1 MPTSKRRRY
10 TRYEINLAATLVA
23 DNSSFIQCVI
33 RDFCSGGMFIE
44 VKKGKGLHSLK
55 QNQIIHVQFTTKL
68 DQGEE
73 KFSLEV
79 QIMHIKS
86 IGIGV
91 AFEGNSEQAFKVL
104 KKQIQNSLGLAGVER
119 RNNPESQAKQDK
131 LETDLSS
138 LMKEAFSSILAKYY
152 SHIKLKLAE
161 VIEKGGSYQE
171 QLILT
176 DAITNF
182 KINKKIIVESF
193 CSVTDRDSSL
203 LSSSPF
209 DQIDETQAESSLSL
223 VEKNDFEDWLNLSSI
238 IRHLE
243 TLFEGELKSLQDK
256 MGYILEVDSNILLN
270 PLCPAK
276 ICDRFRDTL
285 SEIEENDLTK
295 RSMYVLFEETL
306 INYLSELYGKMDA
319 ILLANGAPKK
329 LEGVSRSFKKI
340 APGTS
345 PIIDHHPSQEGDSVR
360 QISENSVDSESN
372 PIATVDSE
380 LDFPTAQPQVSVQ
393 GNTQVVNVARN
404 LISLLQQQSSLHQHQ
419 TLITTPEITGDVYS
433 SDEISKAFA
442 YIQEN
447 AIQGDLTS
455 NNVEEEL
462 QGALVNF
469 SDFQK
474 QISSEDKSSL
484 EIHENLFDIL
494 FKDKMVTKESESY
507 LESIKIPIM
516 AQALQDNG
524 FLESENHPARNIVNH
539 LLWLGSAIKGDKTSK
554 SIQIRQTL
562 DELTKKISIEGIKN
576 PAVFKQAEQKLDE
589 ITQSVNKSIDHNIK
603 RVNDTYEGKQKL
615 DKARQFVQVEI
626 NNDFAGEKIPNIVGT
641 LLNAGWQHLLVI
653 DKLHEDTNSFQGHLG
668 IINSILKWLM
678 GAKKPRNEVI
688 ENVLE
693 FVDTELQP
701 VCTNTFLHSKI
712 LDELSDLLLKNS
724 IPLNSNAMDM
734 VLLEKDVIVQELGK
748 ENYHLEEVDHL
759 KIGEWLIFLIE
770 EEVEPLKLVWMSEIR
785 DLFVFVNRGG
795 LKKQEFDR
803 ETLVDM
809 VRNGAANRI
818 ESLDMPAMDRAT
830 NRMLQNLQQKLV
842 YNATR
847 DSVTGVFNR
856 KEFIKRLKI
865 KLTNLENAKYLLCNI
880 EVQDFRIITN
890 ACGLAAGDAL
900 LEKMANTLKKVL
912 RKDDI
917 FGRLDDKTFSILLKN
932 CSAEVA
938 KKLQSELISG
948 EFNWEDKSYAIA
960 AGMGIVPLFSGNSYD
975 VNSILQYADSAT
987 LSAINAGRNR
997 IRVYQD
1003 NDESLKSQYNA
1014 HEWVGR
1020 INQVFSENR
1029 LFLRCQKIAA
1039 INPEKGSHTHY
1050 EILLG
1055 IKDEHGVTIPPDDFI
1070 PAVERC
1076 QRMSEVDQWVVLNVF
1091 DWIENNQ
1098 EIFDELDGFSINL
1111 SGESMN
1117 SEDFLQFLKET
1128 LTLCNVP
1135 LEKITFEIT
1144 ETVAADSFEFVQT
1157 FIKKIKRF
1165 KCKFSLDDFGS
1176 GYSSYSYLKSLDVDY
1191 LKIDGIFVKDMV
1203 SNSTDVAI
1211 VKSMNEIGHSL
1222 NMKTIAEYVESD
1234 EIHQMLK
1241 EIGVDYAQG
1250 WGVQKPIL
1258 ITELIDK
1265 GADHQKSKTNDEK
1278 VGHAL

>member
-1 MPTSKRRRY
+1 MSTSKRRRY

-23 DNSSFIQCVI
+23 DDSSFIQCVI

-44 VKKGKGLHSLK
+44 VKQAKGLHSLK
-55 QNQIIHVQFTTKL
+55 QNQIIQVQFTTNL

-73 KFSLEV
+73 EFSLEI
-79 QIMHIKS
+79 QIIHIKS
-86 IGIGV
+86 MGIGV
-91 AFEGNSEQAFKVL
+91 AYEGNSEQAFKVL
-104 KKQIQNSLGLAGVER
+104 KKQIQNSLGFAEVER

-138 LMKEAFSSILAKYY
+138 LMKEAFSSIIAKYY
-152 SHIKLKLAE
+152 SHIKLKLAK

-182 KINKKIIVESF
+182 KINKKIIIESF
-193 CSVTDRDSSL
+193 CSVTDQDSFL

-209 DQIDETQAESSLSL
+209 DQSDETQAESSLSL

-243 TLFEGELKSLQDK
+243 TLFEGELKSLQNK

-276 ICDRFRDTL
+276 LCDRFRDII

-306 INYLSELYGKMDA
+306 INCLSELYGKMDA

-329 LEGVSRSFKKI
+329 LEGVTRSFKKI

-345 PIIDHHPSQEGDSVR
+345 PIIDHHPSQEGDPV
-360 QISENSVDSESN
+360 SEISVDSESN

-380 LDFPTAQPQVSVQ
+380 LGFPTAQPQVSVQ
-393 GNTQVVNVARN
+393 GKRQVVNVARN
-404 LISLLQQQSSLHQHQ
+404 LISLLQQQNSLHQHQ
-419 TLITTPEITGDVYS
+419 TLITAPEITGDVYS

-455 NNVEEEL
+455 SNVQEEL
-462 QGALVNF
+462 QDALVNF

-516 AQALQDNG
+516 SQALQDNG

-554 SIQIRQTL
+554 SIQIRKTL

-626 NNDFAGEKIPNIVGT
+626 NNDFAGKKIPNIVGT

-734 VLLEKDVIVQELGK
+734 VLLEKDVIVQGLGK
-748 ENYHLEEVDHL
+748 ENYPLEEVDHL
-759 KIGEWLIFLIE
+759 KIGEWLIFLSD
-770 EEVEPLKLVWMSEIR
+770 EEVEPLKLVWISETQ
-785 DLFVFVNRGG
+785 DFFVFVNRGG
-795 LKKQEFDR
+795 LKKQELER
-803 ETLVDM
+803 ETLADM
-809 VRNGAANRI
+809 IRNGAANRI

-830 NRMLQNLQQKLV
+830 NMMLQNLQQKLV

-847 DSVTGVFNR
+847 DLVTGVFNR
-856 KEFIKRLKI
+856 KEFIKRLKL

-880 EVQDFRIITN
+880 EIQDFRIITN

-900 LEKMANTLKKVL
+900 LEQMANTLKKIL
-912 RKDDI
+912 RKDDV

-960 AGMGIVPLFSGNSYD
+960 AGMGVVPLFSGNSYD

-1055 IKDEHGVTIPPDDFI
+1055 IKDEQGNTIPPDDFI

-1098 EIFDELDGFSINL
+1098 DIFDELDGFSINL

-1128 LTLCNVP
+1128 LTLSNVP

-1191 LKIDGIFVKDMV
+1191 LKIDGIFVKDMIT
-1203 SNSTDVAI
+1203 NSTDVAI

-1222 NMKTIAEYVESD
+1222 NMKTIAEYVEND